1 MDLRLDHVTLVYP
14 DGDSTLTAVDD
25 VSLVVPS
32 GTTMALL
39 GPSGSGKSSLLAVA
53 GGLTPPTSGTVTYG
67 DGPPVLTPTTPRDEA
82 TRVRLQ
88 RIGFVFQQPQL
99 IASLT
104 ALEQLELLAHLRGDR
119 PASVRER
126 SLEMLDAVG
135 LSAWAHKRPGTL
147 SGGQRQRVAIA
158 RAFVGEPDVLLVDEP
173 TSALDHERGV
183 EIIELVTGLGRR
195 FDAAT
200 LLVSHDESTLG
211 AVDATAYLL
220 DGRLTARPAAA

>member
-32 GTTMALL
+32 GTTTALL
-39 GPSGSGKSSLLAVA
+39 GPSGSGKSSMLAVA
-53 GGLTPPTSGTVTYG
+53 GGLTPPTSGSVAFG
-67 DGPPVLTPTTPRDEA
+67 DGPPVFTTTTTRDVA
-82 TRVRLQ
+82 TTVRLE

-99 IASLT
+99 IPSLT
-104 ALEQLELLAHLRGDR
+104 ALEQLELLAHLRGQR
-119 PASVRER
+119 PSSVRER
-126 SLEMLDAVG
+126 ALEMLDAVG
-135 LSAWAHKRPGTL
+135 LGPWAHKRPDTL

-158 RAFVGEPDVLLVDEP
+158 RAFVGDPHVLLVDEP

-220 DGRLTARPAAA
+220 DGRLTERPAAA